1 MLGRT
6 HSLPLPAGRAQLH
19 RNPWPAADVSRG
31 MQRWLAPPR
40 QIARSG
46 RLLSTLVL
54 CAVVIG
60 CQPDPG
66 EPSHQPS
73 PTSSAD
79 GPEALIA
86 DLLAAGAVA
95 RLGAGFTAD
104 PLPGQG
110 IVLCVGKEGVQ
121 LFVFPSIRDRMD
133 AASRIDP
140 KDPWHIG
147 TSVVEWIGRPRFWQR
162 DRLLVLYLGEDVA
175 TDNVLRTVLGPP
187 FASGEGGG
195 SMLRDNSC
203 S

>member
-1 MLGRT
+1 MQCRLA
-6 HSLPLPAGRAQLH
+6 LPRK
-19 RNPWPAADVSRG
+19 
-31 MQRWLAPPR
+31 
-40 QIARSG
+40 IARSA
-46 RLLSTLVL
+46 RLLSTLAI

-60 CQPDPG
+60 CQPGAG
-66 EPSHQPS
+66 EPGGQPS
-73 PTSSAD
+73 PALSAD

-86 DLLAAGAVA
+86 DLLAAGVTA
-95 RLGAGFTAD
+95 RLGDRFTAD

-110 IVLCVGKEGVQ
+110 IVLCVGKEAVQ
-121 LFVFPSIRDRMD
+121 LYVFSSIRERVD

-162 DRLLVLYLGEDVA
+162 DRLLALYLGQDA
-175 TDNVLRTVLGPP
+175 AMDNILRTVLGPP

-203 S
+203 G